1 MAIIQLWKDEE
12 AKKARELDPM
22 LFFQTAEQLA
32 KEIHQEGLKI
42 VFNKRKNKKEEKED
56 KNKSTQLRRFFDEL
70 VRLNTQ
76 AQVKKEEWGM
86 IKPRVH
92 MIVAKAAYAK
102 GRDLVT
108 DKFVALIRDGIQQVD
123 TKEDLQVFTN
133 FFESFMGFYK
143 ALRKN

>member
-1 MAIIQLWKDEE
+1 MAIIQLWQNEE
-12 AKKARELDPM
+12 AKKAKVLDPA

-32 KEIHQEGLKI
+32 KDIDTEGRDNRGNMKW
-42 VFNKRKNKKEEKED
+42 
-56 KNKSTQLRRFFDEL
+56 NKSTQLRRFFDEL

-76 AQVKKEEWGM
+76 AQAKEEEWGM

-92 MIVAKAAYAK
+92 MVVAKAAYAK

-108 DKFVALIRDGIQQVD
+108 DKFVSLIRDGVQQVD
-123 TKEDLQVFTN
+123 TREDLQVFTN

>member
-1 MAIIQLWKDEE
+1 MTTIQLWRDEQAKE
-12 AKKARELDPM
+12 AKELDPA
-22 LFFQTAEQLA
+22 LFFQTAEKLA
-32 KEIHQEGLKI
+32 GDIDKDGRDPQG
-42 VFNKRKNKKEEKED
+42 REKW
-56 KNKSTQLRRFFDEL
+56 NKSTQLRRFYDEL
-70 VRLNTQ
+70 VRLNSQ
-76 AQVKKEEWGM
+76 AQAKGNEWGM

-108 DKFVALIRDGIQQVD
+108 DKFVNLIREGIKQVD
-123 TKEDLQVFTN
+123 TREDLQVFTN

>member
-1 MAIIQLWKDEE
+1 MATIQLWQDKQNR
-12 AKKARELDPM
+12 ALDPA

-32 KEIHQEGLKI
+32 KDIDKEGRESRGRDR
-42 VFNKRKNKKEEKED
+42 NG
-56 KNKSTQLRRFFDEL
+56 STQLRRFFDEL
-70 VRLNTQ
+70 VRLNIQ
-76 AQVKKEEWGM
+76 AQAKEHDWGM

-108 DKFVALIRDGIQQVD
+108 DKFVNLIRDGISQVD
-123 TKEDLQVFTN
+123 TAEDLQVFTN

-143 ALRKN
+143 SYRKN

>member
-1 MAIIQLWKDEE
+1 MAIIQLWRNEE
-12 AKKARELDPM
+12 AKEARVLDPA

-32 KEIHQEGLKI
+32 KDIDIEGQA
-42 VFNKRKNKKEEKED
+42 NRGNPR
-56 KNKSTQLRRFFDEL
+56 NKSTQLRRFFDEL
-70 VRLNTQ
+70 VRLNMQ
-76 AQVKKEEWGM
+76 AQAKEEDWGM

-108 DKFVALIRDGIQQVD
+108 DKFVTLVRDGISQVD
-123 TKEDLQVFTN
+123 SREDLQVFTN

-143 ALRKN
+143 ALRKK

>member
-1 MAIIQLWKDEE
+1 MAIIQLWRSED
-12 AKKARELDPM
+12 AKEARELDPA

-32 KEIHQEGLKI
+32 NDIDIEGQDNRGNPKW
-42 VFNKRKNKKEEKED
+42 
-56 KNKSTQLRRFFDEL
+56 NKSTQLRRFFDEL

-76 AQVKKEEWGM
+76 ARAKKEEWGM

-108 DKFVALIRDGIQQVD
+108 DKFVTLIRDGVSQVD
-123 TKEDLQVFTN
+123 TREDLQVFTN

-143 ALRKN
+143 ALRKK

>member
-12 AKKARELDPM
+12 AKKAKMLDPA

-32 KEIHQEGLKI
+32 KDIDSEGCDNRGNMKW
-42 VFNKRKNKKEEKED
+42 
-56 KNKSTQLRRFFDEL
+56 NKSTQLRRFFDEL

-76 AQVKKEEWGM
+76 AQAKEEEWGM

-123 TKEDLQVFTN
+123 TREDLQVFTN

>member
-1 MAIIQLWKDEE
+1 MTTIQLWRDAQ
-12 AKKARELDPM
+12 AKEARELDPA
-22 LFFQTAEQLA
+22 LFFQKAEQLA
-32 KEIHQEGLKI
+32 KEIDTEGLDTRGNQKW
-42 VFNKRKNKKEEKED
+42 
-56 KNKSTQLRRFFDEL
+56 NKSTQLRRFYDEL
-70 VRLNTQ
+70 VRLNSQ
-76 AQVKKEEWGM
+76 AQAKEKEWGK

-108 DKFVALIRDGIQQVD
+108 DKFVSLIRDGITQVD
-123 TKEDLQVFTN
+123 TREDLQVFTS

>member
-1 MAIIQLWKDEE
+1 MAIIQLWLDKET
-12 AKKARELDPM
+12 KALDPA

-32 KEIHQEGLKI
+32 HDIHREDLKI
-42 VFNKRKNKKEEKED
+42 IYNKRKQKNEEKED

-70 VRLNTQ
+70 VRLNIQ
-76 AQVKKEEWGM
+76 AQNKEEDWGM

-108 DKFVALIRDGIQQVD
+108 NKFVEIVRDGVSQVE
-123 TKEDLQVFTN
+123 TREDLQVFTN

-143 ALRKN
+143 SFRKN